1 MVNYQLMLFL
11 SWEDMGRR
19 MEKLVINGG
28 HRLQGRVKIS
38 GAKNAVLPIIA
49 ATLLGQDNP
58 SLLDE
63 VPALEDVH
71 TITEVLNLLG
81 VKADFD
87 ATKHQLHVDSSVIG
101 SCEAPYDLV
110 RKMRASFLI
119 MGPLLARCGQ
129 AKISLPGGCAIG
141 TRPIDLHL
149 KGFEAL
155 GADIH
160 IGHGYIEAAAPEG
173 LQGAKIYL
181 DFPSVGATENI
192 LMAASMARGQ
202 TILENPAQEPE
213 IVDLANYLNVMGA
226 KIRGAGTNVI
236 KIEGVEKLVGRD
248 YTIIPD
254 RIEAGTYMV
263 AAAMTQ
269 GDVYIE
275 NAISEHL
282 KPVIAKLKEAGVTI
296 EEDVDGIR
304 VTCDHRTKA
313 VDIKTMPYPGFPTD
327 MQAQFMAML
336 AVSEGTGLVTETV
349 FENRFMHV
357 DELKRMGA
365 NIRIDGRTSVVEG
378 VERLTGCQVKATD
391 LRAGAAMVLAGLV
404 AEGETQVGYIHH
416 IDRGYD
422 DLVGKLVGL
431 GADIKRVEF

>member
-1 MVNYQLMLFL
+1 
-11 SWEDMGRR
+11 
-19 MEKLVINGG
+19 MEKLIIHGG
-28 HRLQGRVKIS
+28 QPLKGRVKIS

-49 ATLLGQDNP
+49 ATLLGQDTA

-71 TITEVLNLLG
+71 TITEVLRKLG
-81 VKADFD
+81 VKVEFD
-87 ATKHQLHVDSSVIG
+87 EAKHQLHVDSSVIG

-155 GADIH
+155 GADIK
-160 IGHGYIEAAAPEG
+160 IGHGFIEATAPEG
-173 LQGAKIYL
+173 LKGAKIYL

-192 LMAASMARGQ
+192 LMAAAMAEGV
-202 TILENPAQEPE
+202 TVLENPAQEPE

-236 KIEGVEKLVGRD
+236 KIEGVPKLVGRD

-263 AAAMTQ
+263 AAAMTR

-282 KPVIAKLKEAGVTI
+282 KPVIAKLKEAGVSI

-304 VTCDHRTKA
+304 VSCDKRTKA

-336 AVSEGTGLVTETV
+336 AISEGTGMVTETV

-357 DELKRMGA
+357 DELKRMGS
-365 NIRIDGRTSVVEG
+365 NIKIDGRTSVVEG
-378 VERLTGCQVKATD
+378 VETLTGCQVKATD

-422 DLVGKLVGL
+422 NLVQKLVGL
-431 GADIKRVEF
+431 GADICRRDS

>member
-1 MVNYQLMLFL
+1 
-11 SWEDMGRR
+11 
-19 MEKLVINGG
+19 MEKLIINGG
-28 HRLQGRVKIS
+28 RRLEGRVKIS

-49 ATLLGQDNP
+49 ATLLGQDVP

-71 TITEVLNLLG
+71 TISEVLLELG
-81 VKADFD
+81 VKAQFD
-87 ATKHQLHVDSSVIG
+87 AVKNTLLVDSSKIA
-101 SCEAPYDLV
+101 CCAAPYDLV

-119 MGPLLARCGQ
+119 MGPLLARCGE

-155 GADIH
+155 GAEIE
-160 IGHGYIEAAAPEG
+160 IGHGFILAKAPNG
-173 LQGAKIYL
+173 LKGARIYL

-192 LMAASMARGQ
+192 IMAASMAEGQ

-213 IVDLANYLNVMGA
+213 IIDLANYLNVMGA

-236 KIEGVEKLVGRD
+236 KIDGVKKLTGKN

-263 AAAMTQ
+263 AAAMTR

-282 KPVIAKLKEAGVTI
+282 KPVIAKLKEAGVSI
-296 EEDVDGIR
+296 EEDVKGIR
-304 VTCDHRTKA
+304 VYCDKQTKA
-313 VDIKTMPYPGFPTD
+313 VDVKTMPYPGFPTD

-365 NIRIDGRTSVVEG
+365 NIKIDGRTSVVEG
-378 VERLTGCQVKATD
+378 VDTLTGCQVKATD

-404 AEGETQVGYIHH
+404 ADGETQIGYIHH

-422 DLVGKLVGL
+422 NLVQKLCCL
-431 GADIKRVEF
+431 GADIQRTEK

>member
-1 MVNYQLMLFL
+1 
-11 SWEDMGRR
+11 
-19 MEKLVINGG
+19 MEKLIINGG
-28 HRLQGRVKIS
+28 KRLKGRVKIS

-49 ATLLGQDNP
+49 AALLGQESP
-58 SLLDE
+58 SRLEE
-63 VPALEDVH
+63 VPALDDVH
-71 TITEVLNLLG
+71 TLTEVLKQLG
-81 VKADFD
+81 VKAEFNADKN
-87 ATKHQLHVDSSVIG
+87 TLVVDSSEIT

-119 MGPLLARCGQ
+119 IGPLLARYGK
-129 AKISLPGGCAIG
+129 AKISMPGGCAIG

-155 GADIH
+155 GADIS
-160 IGHGYIEAAAPEG
+160 IGHGFIEAHAPHG
-173 LQGAKIYL
+173 LKGARIYL

-192 LMAASMARGQ
+192 IMAACMAEGQ
-202 TILENPAQEPE
+202 TIIENPAQEPE
-213 IVDLANYLNVMGA
+213 IIDLANYLNVMGA
-226 KIRGAGTNVI
+226 NIRGAGTNVI
-236 KIEGVEKLVGRD
+236 KIDGVKCLTGKN

-263 AAAMTQ
+263 AAAMTK
-269 GDVYIE
+269 GDVFIE

-296 EEDVDGIR
+296 EEHIDGIR
-304 VTCDHRTKA
+304 VTCDKATKA

-336 AVSEGTGLVTETV
+336 TVSEGTGMVTETV

-365 NIRIDGRTSVVEG
+365 NIKIDGRTSTVEG
-378 VERLTGCQVKATD
+378 VPSLTGCQVKATD

-404 AEGETQVGYIHH
+404 AEGETAVGYIHH

-422 DLVGKLVGL
+422 NLVAKLIGL
-431 GADIKRVEF
+431 GADICRVDV